1 MERERRKEKTSN
13 EDEKSS
19 NLSSLTKDHLPTDQ
33 VDKVLGMFDNGLFSG
48 WDVNKKRELELYAEG
63 F

>member
-1 MERERRKEKTSN
+1 MAP
-13 EDEKSS
+13 
-19 NLSSLTKDHLPTDQ
+19 LTKDHLPTDQ

-48 WDVNKKRELELYAEG
+48 WDVNKKRKLELYAEG